1 MADKLRQMGCGVS
14 MTHYTVQSVKNMGAY
29 MKEKRSDDRNNS
41 FNKRSKA
48 KRRKR
53 TIKRVLLSVCLIIS
67 VAAGFFVAKAQYT
80 FNQSLN
86 HVTRNYDSAL
96 SKVDLSGIKVNSDND
111 IVNLLFIGNDHRK
124 EWNGFVEEGLP
135 DVMMIGTLDKKHKS
149 LKLTSLLRDMK
160 VYSSTSGK
168 YKKLNECFNDGG
180 IKGVYKAIAENFN
193 IKLDG
198 YVMVGFDAF
207 TQAINAIGGV
217 EVDLTQTEVDYLSQT
232 NFIRKKKYRKG
243 LKVGKQKLNGYQ
255 ALGYCRIRKGHDVI
269 GKSVVTA
276 NGLTDDYGRTWRQRT
291 VISAVFAKM
300 KKQPLSK
307 WIDVGNKVLSNIE
320 TDLSNKEILSLMK
333 DTVFLGTADVKQLQ
347 IPMEGYFT
355 TSSDGAYLLSTNTSE
370 TDWST
375 NADILKKFI
384 FKYNGKGEFKYD
396 DKK

>member
-1 MADKLRQMGCGVS
+1 MEERRRNTDK
-14 MTHYTVQSVKNMGAY
+14 
-29 MKEKRSDDRNNS
+29 NS
-41 FNKRSKA
+41 LKKRSKA
-48 KRRKR
+48 KRRKK
-53 TIKRVLLSVCLIIS
+53 TIKRVLISLCLIMSI
-67 VAAGFFVAKAQYT
+67 VAGYLVARAQFT
-80 FNQSLN
+80 FNQSLS
-86 HVTRNYDSAL
+86 HVKRNYDSAL
-96 SKVDLSGIKVNSDND
+96 SKVDLSGIHVDSDDD

-124 EWNGFVEEGLP
+124 EWDGFVEEGLP

-160 VYSSTSGK
+160 VYSSAKGQ
-168 YKKLNECFNDGG
+168 YRKLNECFNDGG
-180 IKGVYKAIAENFN
+180 IRGVYKAIAENFN

-207 TQAINAIGGV
+207 TQAINTMGGV
-217 EVDLTQTEVDYLSQT
+217 EVELTQTEVDYLSQT
-232 NFIRKKKYRKG
+232 NFIRKKKFRKG

-255 ALGYCRIRKGHDVI
+255 ALGYCRIRKGKDVI
-269 GKSVVTA
+269 GKPVVTV

-307 WIDVGNKVLSNIE
+307 WIEVGNKVLSNIE
-320 TDLSNKEILSLMK
+320 TDLDNDKIMSLMK
-333 DTVFLGTADVKQLQ
+333 DTVFLGTADVKPLQ

-355 TSSDGAYLLSTNTSE
+355 TSSDGAYLLSNNGSE

-384 FKYNGKGEFKYD
+384 FKYNGKGEFEYG
-396 DKK
+396 DKQ